1 MENNDLLKKAEG
13 NVKEKDYSGKK
24 KKSIGGRGKI
34 IVVAA
39 LSCTLIAVAVNSWIQ
54 IQQMNEP
61 PEIPEEELLENMNG
75 YLFMAVSRLN
85 AFRSSDGRLPM
96 DEEELLGWDDP
107 AIEYSCSGE
116 YFTISVVY
124 ADTVITFES
133 GDDPSELLSEEVL
146 NKMGVVY
153 N

>member
-1 MENNDLLKKAEG
+1 MKKNDLLEKAED
-13 NVKEKDYSGKK
+13 NVKERDYSRKTKK
-24 KKSIGGRGKI
+24 NIGNRGKI
-34 IVVAA
+34 IVVVT
-39 LSCTLIAVAVNSWIQ
+39 LSCILIAVAVNSWIQ

-85 AFRSSDGRLPM
+85 AFRSSDGRLPI

-133 GDDPSELLSEEVL
+133 GDDSSELLSEEVL

>member
-1 MENNDLLKKAEG
+1 MKNDLLEMAED
-13 NVKEKDYSGKK
+13 NVKEKDYSRRKRK
-24 KKSIGGRGKI
+24 IIGGRGKL
-34 IVVAA
+34 IVVIV
-39 LSCTLIAVAVNSWIQ
+39 LSGVLLAVAVNSWMQ

-61 PEIPEEELLENMNG
+61 LDIPGDELLEDMNG
-75 YLFMAVSRLN
+75 YLFIAVSRLN
-85 AFRSSDGRLPM
+85 AFRSSHGRLPVN
-96 DEEELLGWDDP
+96 EEELLGLNDS

-116 YFTISVVY
+116 NFIISVVY

>member
-1 MENNDLLKKAEG
+1 MKNDLLEIAED
-13 NVKEKDYSGKK
+13 NVKEIDYSRKK
-24 KKSIGGRGKI
+24 KKIAGGRGKHVVI
-34 IVVAA
+34 IA
-39 LSCTLIAVAVNSWIQ
+39 LSCVLIAVAVNSWIQ

-85 AFRSSDGRLPM
+85 AFRSSAGRLPM

-107 AIEYSCSGE
+107 AIEYSRSMDN
-116 YFTISVVY
+116 FIISVVY

-133 GDDPSELLSEEVL
+133 GDDPSELLSEEAL